1 MFFKEKQGE
10 RNVGFYERSFQFKE
24 KRQKRNGRERG
35 RRGRREREREG
46 REGKT
51 TQDSG
56 TDPKKE
62 FVQPVGHPFATSR
75 LEVIK
80 SPPVDFKDF
89 SSSL

>member
-1 MFFKEKQGE
+1 MWVFMKDLFNSKKKERKEMEGKGE
-10 RNVGFYERSFQFKE
+10 G
-24 KRQKRNGRERG
+24 
-35 RRGRREREREG
+35 GRREREREG